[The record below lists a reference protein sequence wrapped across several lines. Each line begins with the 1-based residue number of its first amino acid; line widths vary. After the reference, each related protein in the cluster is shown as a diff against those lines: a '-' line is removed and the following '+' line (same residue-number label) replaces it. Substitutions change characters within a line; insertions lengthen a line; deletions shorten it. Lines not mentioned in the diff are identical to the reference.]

1 MYCPI
6 HNQKTVILITLGML
20 QYIVINEINNIT
32 ENISFWN

>member
-6 HNQKTVILITLGML
+6 HIQKTVILITLGML
-20 QYIVINEINNIT
+20 QYTVINEFNNIT